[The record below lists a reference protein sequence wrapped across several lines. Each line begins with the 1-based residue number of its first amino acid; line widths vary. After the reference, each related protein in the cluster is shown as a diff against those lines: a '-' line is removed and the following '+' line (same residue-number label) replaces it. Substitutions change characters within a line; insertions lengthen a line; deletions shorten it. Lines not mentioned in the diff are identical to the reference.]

1 MHKFN
6 DLNQTSVLTTIVA
19 FQLNVDNSLSFGW
32 EIKLILDNSN
42 TITMYYPN
50 NESINIE
57 KYNHD
62 CKYLLSL

>member
-6 DLNQTSVLTTIVA
+6 DLNQTVVLTNIAA
-19 FQLNVDNSLSFGW
+19 FQLNSDNSLSFGW
-32 EIKLILDNSN
+32 EIKLILDNST

-62 CKYLLSL
+62 CRYLLSL